1 MYLIYLVVPLPG
13 SVQGHSSVFCSIY
26 KKQPLK
32 CLMQKYLSFYHSAN
46 HLDSLTHSTPSYL
59 KYGRTEQVVHVWK
72 ITGHFL
78 KMISNLHSC
87 RCKQMPWTDQIT
99 YFTPNVRIV
108 FYLIY
113 LKKKGKRSVNI
124 RKRYIRTLDPNQKS
138 RWIKKTVFD
147 HKTHFCI
154 TQRKV
159 TYKIDHIVYI

>member
-1 MYLIYLVVPLPG
+1 MYLIYLVGPLPG
-13 SVQGHSSVFCSIY
+13 WVQGHSSVFCSIY

-32 CLMQKYLSFYHSAN
+32 CLMQKYLSFYHSAI

-99 YFTPNVRIV
+99 DFILHVQPFYSLFYSFLTPPYFLPVSEWCDDQPASVSNIFKPVLQICVHHSHSHR
-108 FYLIY
+108 LI
-113 LKKKGKRSVNI
+113 LKIIPKN
-124 RKRYIRTLDPNQKS
+124 KS
-138 RWIKKTVFD
+138 SRF
-147 HKTHFCI
+147 
-154 TQRKV
+154 
-159 TYKIDHIVYI
+159 